1 VTLVRSTVPF
11 EGPPEPPTYT
21 DAELIARSS
30 DAPESFAALFDR
42 HAAAL
47 HRYLTRRLGGFS
59 SSGSVTED
67 LVAQTF
73 LIAFEQRSRYDP
85 SRADARAWLFGIATN
100 LLRRHHRDEARL
112 LRALARA
119 SADPPPAQCH
129 ADRVASRVDAGA
141 LSRRLAALLAGVPAR
156 ERDVLLLYAWADL
169 DADEISRALD
179 IPPGTVRS
187 RLHRAR
193 KRLRPALD
201 GIGSDA
207 SEESFDG

>member
-1 VTLVRSTVPF
+1 VTLVRSTVPS

-21 DAELIARSS
+21 DAELIARSG
-30 DAPESFAALFDR
+30 DAPDSFAALFDR

-47 HRYLTRRLGGFS
+47 HRYLTRRLGG
-59 SSGSVTED
+59 SVTED

-73 LIAFEQRSRYDP
+73 LIAFEQRGRYDP
-85 SRADARAWLFGIATN
+85 GRADARAWLFGIATN

-112 LRALARA
+112 LWELARA

-141 LSRRLAALLAGVPAR
+141 LSRRLAALLADVPAR

-207 SEESFDG
+207 SEESSDG

>member
-11 EGPPEPPTYT
+11 EGSPEPPTYT
-21 DAELIARSS
+21 DAELIARSGDS
-30 DAPESFAALFDR
+30 PESFAALFDR
-42 HAAAL
+42 HAPAV
-47 HRYLTRRLGGFS
+47 HRYLTRRLGDS
-59 SSGSVTED
+59 HAED

-73 LIAFEQRSRYDP
+73 LVAFERRGRYDP
-85 SRADARAWLFGIATN
+85 TRPDARAWLFGIATN

-129 ADRVASRVDAGA
+129 ADGVASRVDAGA
-141 LSRRLAALLAGVPAR
+141 LSRRLAALLADVPAR

-169 DADEISRALD
+169 DADEISRALG

-201 GIGSDA
+201 GTGTGTGSDA
-207 SEESFDG
+207 SEEMSDG